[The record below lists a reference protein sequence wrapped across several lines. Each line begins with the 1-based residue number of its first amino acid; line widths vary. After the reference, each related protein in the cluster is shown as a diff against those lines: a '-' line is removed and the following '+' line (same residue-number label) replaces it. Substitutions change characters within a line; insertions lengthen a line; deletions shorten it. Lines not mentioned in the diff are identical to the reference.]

1 MNMNIFLSIIAW
13 AGLCFFGIRLLLSV
27 ISFYYFELTEAG
39 RYELLFAGQKVT
51 SYKFVQSLV
60 VVVIC
65 VAAIFAL

>member
-1 MNMNIFLSIIAW
+1 MNMNVFLSVIAW
-13 AGLCFFGIRLLLSV
+13 AGLVFFGIRLLLSM

-39 RYELLFAGQKVT
+39 RYELLLAGQKVT

-65 VAAIFAL
+65 AAAIFAL

>member
-1 MNMNIFLSIIAW
+1 MNMNVFLSVIAW
-13 AGLCFFGIRLLLSV
+13 AGLGLFGIRLLLSM

-39 RYELLFAGQKVT
+39 RYELLLTGQKVT
-51 SYKFVQSLV
+51 SYKFLQSLV

>member
-1 MNMNIFLSIIAW
+1 MNMNVFLSIIAW

-39 RYELLFAGQKVT
+39 RCELLLVGQKVT
-51 SYKFVQSLV
+51 SYNFVESLV
-60 VVVIC
+60 AVVIC